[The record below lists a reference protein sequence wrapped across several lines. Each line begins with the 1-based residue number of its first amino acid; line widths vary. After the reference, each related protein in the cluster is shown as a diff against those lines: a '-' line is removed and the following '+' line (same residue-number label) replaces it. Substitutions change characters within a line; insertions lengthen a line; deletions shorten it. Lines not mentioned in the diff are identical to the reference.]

1 MCCAGYPKLKISIL
15 QKKALRVINF
25 ASCNAHTSPLKYAA
39 FWSNCFSKDSFS
51 IFTKHFKLTS
61 ATHSCNT
68 RSMRNGLIFIP
79 SYNSVRFRRK
89 SNIHSTTLTWN
100 HLQDKLNE
108 YDFFCL
114 SPKSLK
120 VLLLKYFIF
129 TYNSKLTSL
138 LYASLTFNSLVV
150 IKAYVYSDKLIVLRS
165 RIVSESL
172 YHFFTID
179 QLRVKIK

>member
-39 FWSNCFSKDSFS
+39 FWSNCFSKDSFT

-100 HLQDKLNE
+100 HLQDKLNMT
-108 YDFFCL
+108 FFVYHQKAWKFYFSNTL
-114 SPKSLK
+114 Y
-120 VLLLKYFIF
+120 LLITANWQAFYMLHWLLILWWWL
-129 TYNSKLTSL
+129 KLT
-138 LYASLTFNSLVV
+138 YTQTNS
-150 IKAYVYSDKLIVLRS
+150 
-165 RIVSESL
+165 
-172 YHFFTID
+172 
-179 QLRVKIK
+179 

>member
-1 MCCAGYPKLKISIL
+1 
-15 QKKALRVINF
+15 
-25 ASCNAHTSPLKYAA
+25 
-39 FWSNCFSKDSFS
+39 
-51 IFTKHFKLTS
+51 
-61 ATHSCNT
+61 
-68 RSMRNGLIFIP
+68 MRNGLIFIP